1 MDINSPI
8 ISVIVPVYN
17 VEAYLNRCVES
28 IVGQTYRDLEIILV
42 DDGSRDG
49 SPQMCDE
56 WAKKDGRIKVIHKEN
71 GGLSDARNAGL
82 AVATGDYVSFVDS
95 DDLIHPQMIE
105 LLYQEQE
112 VHHADVVEC
121 GFLKFSDYNEISS
134 EVQTVHDTMELT
146 PENALAELILER
158 NIHQIAWNK
167 LYRRELLTGVPF
179 PVGRICEDEFWTYK
193 IIGKATKI
201 VCFSTALYYYFQ
213 REESIIHTYSLKRL
227 HCIEAFEER
236 LKYVTEHFPSLC
248 RIANKSYLSA
258 CFYHFQRLCALPQ
271 IDADKQAR
279 KGLLARFQN
288 GDLKALFSLAN
299 WKYKIWYRLFLLFP
313 YFTCKVRNL
322 LRIGL

>member
-1 MDINSPI
+1 M

-121 GFLKFSDYNEISS
+121 GFLKFRDYNEISS
-134 EVQTVHDTMELT
+134 EVRTVQDTIELT
-146 PENALAELILER
+146 PENALAELILEQR
-158 NIHQIAWNK
+158 IHQIACCK
-167 LYRRELLTGVPF
+167 LYRRELLAGIPF

-201 VCFSTALYYYFQ
+201 VCFSTALYYYYQ
-213 REESIIHTYSLKRL
+213 REGSIIHTYSLKRL

-236 LKYVTEHFPSLC
+236 LKYVKEHFP
-248 RIANKSYLSA
+248 
-258 CFYHFQRLCALPQ
+258 RLVP
-271 IDADKQAR
+271 
-279 KGLLARFQN
+279 
-288 GDLKALFSLAN
+288 LAN
-299 WKYKIWYRLFLLFP
+299 RAYLGACIFHYQMLCWYSDVDASGEERRQLHQRFCKGDWRGLIRQASWKYKLWYGMFRYLPSVTARL
-313 YFTCKVRNL
+313 RNAFK
-322 LRIGL
+322 IGW